1 MQHGDAM
8 VILIVQVVSMNKIV
22 QVLRL
27 LPKNLPHY
35 QNFQILLNVMNGLLN
50 VIMVNVFHIG
60 GNVMVLKTVLTKVM
74 NLSAMI

>member
-1 MQHGDAM
+1 M
-8 VILIVQVVSMNKIV
+8 VTLIVQVVSMNKIV

-60 GNVMVLKTVLTKVM
+60 GNVMAQKTVLTKVM

>member
-1 MQHGDAM
+1 MQLGDAM
-8 VILIVQVVSMNKIV
+8 VILIVHLVSMNKIV

-27 LPKNLPHY
+27 LPKNLPHC

-60 GNVMVLKTVLTKVM
+60 GNVMVQKTVLTKVM
-74 NLSAMI
+74 NLNAMI